1 MQPKLLKQINGF
13 STKEVMLANLLGS
26 HARIF
31 KGAIVHSTFALN
43 TLAVLCFAMIELCI
57 CPNSYCDANCMIA
70 HEALVLCTQR

>member
-13 STKEVMLANLLGS
+13 STKEVMLASLLGI

-43 TLAVLCFAMIELCI
+43 TLAVPCFTMIELCI
-57 CPNSYCDANCMIA
+57 YANFYCDANCMKA
-70 HEALVLCTQR
+70 HEALVLCTQ